1 MERLNDRWIRW
12 IGLPVVLLLANLV
25 YIREYTFSVS
35 LYLGWSLLGMV
46 YIWLVWLGLDRW
58 RQWVRQRYTDISQTT
73 RRVTLSFLGYVVITA
88 SAQLAFLGIT
98 HATHTAP
105 VPVTVAVVATHLGI
119 GLLTISVFGT
129 TYEVV
134 YYLRQY
140 RRTMEE
146 ADRIQLANLQSQFD
160 QLKNQ
165 VNPHFLFNS
174 LTSLSALVAAD
185 KQKANEFLDEL
196 AAVYRYL
203 LQSNTIQWVSLQAE
217 VQFMQSLFSILKV
230 RYGQAITFTIAVSPD
245 WLEAYLPIY
254 SLQVLIDNAIRHNS
268 ILVDKPLRI
277 TITTIDSCAAM
288 NGQPAVVVTNTI
300 EPKILR
306 VDNRPGGLHQLTERF
321 ALLALADPIISD
333 DGRLFS
339 VTLPLVASTTAVLQ
353 RDHA

>member
-12 IGLPVVLLLANLV
+12 IGLPVLLLLANLV
-25 YIREYTFSVS
+25 YIREYQFSVG

-46 YIWLVWLGLDRW
+46 YIGLVWMGLDRW
-58 RQWVRQRYTDISQTT
+58 RQWARQRYTDIRQTT
-73 RRVTLSFLGYVVITA
+73 RRVTVSFLGYVVITA
-88 SAQLAFLGIT
+88 SAQLAFLVIT
-98 HATHTAP
+98 HYTRTAP
-105 VPVTVAVVATHLGI
+105 VPVTAAVVITHLGI
-119 GLLTISVFGT
+119 GLLAIVVFGT
-129 TYEVV
+129 TYEVA

-185 KQKANEFLDEL
+185 QQKANEFLDEL

-203 LQSNTIQWVSLQAE
+203 LQSNTIQWVSLRAE
-217 VQFMQSLFSILKV
+217 IQFMQSLFSILRV
-230 RYGQAITFTIAVSPD
+230 RYGKAITFTVAVSPD
-245 WLEAYLPIY
+245 WLETCLPTY
-254 SLQVLIDNAIRHNS
+254 SLQVLVDNAIRHNS

-277 TITTIDSCAAM
+277 TIATIDSCAAM

-300 EPKILR
+300 APKTLR
-306 VDNRPGGLHQLTERF
+306 VDNHPGGLHQLAERF
-321 ALLALADPIISD
+321 ALLALADPIIHD

-339 VTLPLVASTTAVLQ
+339 VTLPLVSRTAPVS
-353 RDHA
+353 